1 MDKREAKIRQYLL
14 LGASAFALATA
25 NPAALA
31 QTTNDDDKAK
41 AEDEE
46 LEEIVVTGF
55 KASLRSAQSLKE
67 NADTFIDAIT
77 AEDIGAL
84 ADRSVAEALQ
94 RVPGINIGR
103 FQKTS
108 DPDRFS
114 VEGADVVIRGLP
126 FVRSEFNGRDV
137 FSATGGRVL
146 SFNDISPELLGAVK
160 VFKAT
165 SADMIEGAISGVVDL
180 GTRKPLDG
188 EGFRIAGAIEGNY
201 GDLAEEW
208 SPGFSVVA
216 ANTWETSSGRFG
228 LQLGYSQ
235 SELITRSDA
244 SQVTDP
250 CYRAATLDGPCIR
263 ARSVSSAGVGDDT
276 EFNAANFPPADSV
289 VVPKGAGVRTTGYDR
304 DRNAFSAVAQWEN
317 SEKNLL
323 VTAEYLRA
331 EADLFVDEHAI
342 LALVNDDALF
352 PVQPEGS
359 PWNFDQNGV
368 FQSGVLSQTA
378 WHGFNNC
385 VPGTFDVPTGEFP
398 VFSGPGQP
406 CDIQDGIPTEFLRF
420 QRDDHAVTEDISLDI
435 QWSPTD
441 RLHINLEAQH
451 VDSTRTEDGVISATV
466 GRSDIFLDLGSGA
479 TPNIEF
485 RAPLGA
491 NSEGHFSNPDR
502 FYSWFLIDSFIDNE
516 GDLTTFRGDIDYD
529 LNEESFFKR
538 VKFGARW
545 SDRNR
550 VTRDNN
556 FGNWGNLSNAWT
568 WTDTPKNPV
577 YASNPASQGVTNI
590 RTPFAEFQRGS
601 SQVPVPGGAGIFWG
615 GDNLIEDYFSGTLQN
630 QANGIIDAFGARI
643 AETWGPVGDRAGLV
657 GDSVYLPG
665 EISDVT
671 EKTQAFYAR
680 VDFGTNNVPGDGIAI
695 EGNIGLRYVKT
706 TIESAGEIQFPLAE
720 FAPDADTSCSLPPG
734 DPNAVL
740 PPFCFLSPGRQAEFI
755 EGFTGELLDDSSDIE
770 FEHWLPSL
778 NVKFG
783 ITEDLLVRAA
793 VSKGISRPDLADFRT
808 GGVIGS
814 NLGTLQQDGTLET
827 GPLFALRTG
836 NRLLRPVTAWNY
848 DLSVEWYFNRV
859 GSLTASFFL
868 KDISGLI
875 TDNSTIREF
884 VSDTGATAQVRIDG
898 PTNLESATV
907 KGIELGYQ
915 QTFDFLPG
923 PLKYLGFQGTY
934 TYVDAGNLGAP
945 ENDVRRSAFAD
956 SLGFPG
962 ISKHTYNLTGF
973 YEDAKLSVRLAY
985 NWRSDFLLTPRD
997 DIFPFSPIFGESTG
1011 QLDGSIFYN
1020 VTENIKVG
1028 IQAVNLLDE
1037 VTRTSQLIDFNGTR
1051 LPRTAFRND
1060 RRFTFLVRFNF

>member
-1 MDKREAKIRQYLL
+1 MFRMSTSLVAMLAATSFTSIV
-14 LGASAFALATA
+14 SAQDQNT
-25 NPAALA
+25 
-31 QTTNDDDKAK
+31 DD
-41 AEDEE
+41 EDDA

-67 NADTFIDAIT
+67 NADTFVDAIT

-84 ADRSVAEALQ
+84 PDRSVAEALQ

-108 DPDRFS
+108 DPDRFA

-126 FVRSEFNGRDV
+126 FVRSELNGRDV

-146 SFNDISPELLGAVK
+146 SFNDVSPELLGRVQ

-165 SADMIEGAISGVVDL
+165 SADMIEGAISGTVDL
-180 GTRKPLDG
+180 GTRKPLD
-188 EGFRIAGAIEGNY
+188 EDGFRVGGAIEANY

-208 SPGFSVVA
+208 SPGFSLVA
-216 ANTWETSSGRFG
+216 ANTWEGSQGRFG

-250 CYRAATLDGPCIR
+250 CYRADTLDGPCIR
-263 ARSVSSAGVGDDT
+263 ARSVSSAGVGEDT
-276 EFNAANFPPADSV
+276 GFDATNFPPANTV
-289 VVPKGAGVRTTGYDR
+289 VVPKGAGVRTTGYER
-304 DRNAFSAVAQWEN
+304 DRNAFSAVAQFEN
-317 SEKNLL
+317 NDKNLL

-331 EADLFVDEHAI
+331 EADLFFDEHAI

-352 PVQPEGS
+352 PVQPEGN

-385 VPGTFDVPTGEFP
+385 VAGTLDVPSGETAFP
-398 VFSGPGQP
+398 FPADQP

-420 QRDDHAVTEDISLDI
+420 QREDQAVTEDYSLDI

-441 RLHINLEAQH
+441 RIHINIEAQR
-451 VDSTRTEDGVISATV
+451 VESRRTEDGVLGAMN
-466 GRSDIFLDLGSGA
+466 GRSDIFLDLGAGQ
-479 TPNIEF
+479 TPLVEF

-491 NSEGHFSNPDR
+491 DSTAHFSNPDR
-502 FYSWFLIDSFIDNE
+502 FYNWFLIDSFIDNE
-516 GDLTTFRGDIDYD
+516 GDMNTFRADVDYD
-529 LNEESFFKR
+529 LSDDGFFKQ

-545 SDRNR
+545 SDRTR
-550 VTRDNN
+550 ITRDNN

-577 YASNPASQGVTNI
+577 YASNPAAAGVNTL
-590 RTPFAEFQRGS
+590 RTPFAEFQRGNAPI
-601 SQVPVPGGAGIFWG
+601 PVPGGTGFFWG
-615 GDNLIEDYFSGTLQN
+615 GDNLVQDYRDGVVQAQAEDIIE
-630 QANGIIDAFGARI
+630 AWGARI
-643 AETWGPVGDRAGLV
+643 AETWGPVSDRAGLV

-680 VDFGTNNVPGDGIAI
+680 VDFGNDAIPGDGIAI

-706 TIESAGEIQFPLAE
+706 TIEAGGEIQFGLPE
-720 FAPDADTSCSLPPG
+720 FAPDPDASCTLGPG
-734 DPNAVL
+734 SPDSVL
-740 PPFCFLSPGRQAEFI
+740 PPFCFLSPTRQQEFI
-755 EGFTGELLDDSSDIE
+755 SGFTGELLDDSADIE
-770 FEHWLPSL
+770 FEHWLPSF
-778 NVKFG
+778 NIKFG
-783 ITEDLLVRAA
+783 LTEDLLIRAA
-793 VSKGISRPDLADFRT
+793 ISRSMSRPDLADFRT

-814 NLGTLQQDGTLET
+814 NLAALQADGTLET
-827 GPLFALRTG
+827 GPMFALRTG

-848 DLSVEWYFNRV
+848 DISVEWYFDRV
-859 GSLTASFFL
+859 GSLTAAFFV
-868 KDISGLI
+868 KDINGLI
-875 TDNSTIREF
+875 TDNSTIRTF
-884 VSDTGATAQVRIDG
+884 TGDSGASAEVRIDG
-898 PTNLESATV
+898 PTNQDSATI
-907 KGIELGYQ
+907 KGFEVGYQ

-923 PLKYLGFQGTY
+923 PLKYLGLQGTY
-934 TYVDAGNLGAP
+934 TYVDPGDLGAP
-945 ENDVRRSAFAD
+945 EDDVRRSAFAD
-956 SLGFPG
+956 NLGFPG
-962 ISKHTYNLTGF
+962 ISEHTYNLTTF
-973 YEDAKLSVRLAY
+973 YEDPKLSVRFAY

-1011 QLDGSIFYN
+1011 QLDGSIFYS
-1020 VTENIKVG
+1020 VTDNIKVG

-1037 VTRTSQLIDFNGTR
+1037 VTRTSQLIDFDGTR

-1060 RRFTFLVRFNF
+1060 RRFTFLARFNF